1 MRAKEFLNEARV
13 EYDKKTGRMGINH
26 DDPDQ
31 RHGLYLNGKL
41 VKTYDT
47 REQAE
52 NMKKRSPMYK
62 DATIKKIAESKVGK
76 DKEAEFRLNHEID
89 KQEDDTTDYGM
100 VSMGKEWAGYHSHK
114 RKRHADD
121 EEDTTPRKSKK
132 VSEATQFGSKQEVID
147 HFVRQGKSAAAG
159 AAAWERGYRGGAPKK
174 KKELKP
180 APRSYHDDLDDK
192 RYGETNESFEE
203 QFCPDCG
210 GSLAE
215 AGKASRSLCLSSK
228 PNNELGASQLSSC
241 KSQGLRARETNKK
254 HTIANKRVKIKG
266 KKVRGH
272 EYGGPLPYNKSD
284 KTK

>member
-1 MRAKEFLNEARV
+1 MRAHEFTKQLTESRV
-13 EYDKKTGRMGINH
+13 EYDKKTGSMGINR

-52 NMKKRSPMYK
+52 NMKKRSAMYR
-62 DATIKKIAESKVGK
+62 DATIKKIAES
-76 DKEAEFRLNHEID
+76 
-89 KQEDDTTDYGM
+89 QT
-100 VSMGKEWAGYHSHK
+100 
-114 RKRHADD
+114 
-121 EEDTTPRKSKK
+121 
-132 VSEATQFGSKQEVID
+132 FGSKQEVID

-159 AAAWERGYRGGAPKK
+159 AAAWERGWRGPKAKPKK
-174 KKELKP
+174 PSEP
-180 APRSYHDDLDDK
+180 VRSYHDDLDDK
-192 RYGETNESFEE
+192 RYGETNESTEE
-203 QFCPDCG
+203 QFCDECG

-266 KKVRGH
+266 KRVKGH